1 VTANNAHVGPRT
13 KPRVRWYWWPL
24 WLVLLAIGLLVFYV
38 VFTPAWIGIRLTAW
52 LSEHVRR
59 PRRNSRDGQ

>member
-1 VTANNAHVGPRT
+1 
-13 KPRVRWYWWPL
+13 
-24 WLVLLAIGLLVFYV
+24 VLLAIGLLVFYV